1 MANNTY
7 LPPSPMV
14 PPFLNITAITNAV
27 RSQVTVNTSNTYV
40 VGQVVRFSVP
50 YDYGMFQING
60 LSGQILSVN
69 NTNLIFIVDVN
80 TSNFDVFISPTG
92 LAQPATLSPS
102 GVRNIYNFV
111 QSPFHSLNGGVGN

>member
-1 MANNTY
+1 
-7 LPPSPMV
+7 MV

-80 TSNFDVFISPTG
+80 TSNFDVFTSPTG